1 MAPGAGRRVS
11 DQRTQHLIL
20 DRDGVLNRELE
31 SGWLSSV
38 DQWEWEES
46 SLESLGLLAIL
57 GVKVSI
63 VSNQSGIGR
72 GVVTQQEVDEVH
84 QWLASLM
91 AATGVELV
99 GIFVCPHGPDE
110 GCDCRKPNPGLVWA
124 AIEKSGVPADQT
136 LLVGDDQRD
145 LIAGRAAGVRVA
157 LVCTGKG
164 FGLRDEVDPDTL
176 VFDNLMAA
184 ARAVLEERR

>member
-1 MAPGAGRRVS
+1 MSPPPI
-11 DQRTQHLIL
+11 QHLIL

-72 GVVTQQEVDEVH
+72 GVVTQQAVDEVH
-84 QWLASLM
+84 QWLAALM

-99 GIFVCPHGPDE
+99 GIFVCPHGPDK
-110 GCDCRKPNPGLVWA
+110 GCDCRKPRPGLVWA
-124 AIEKSGVPADQT
+124 AIEKSGVPVDQT
-136 LLVGDDQRD
+136 LLIGDDLRD

-164 FGLRDEVDPDTL
+164 SGLRDEVEPDTL

>member
-1 MAPGAGRRVS
+1 MAPGADRRVS
-11 DQRTQHLIL
+11 HPATQHLIL

-38 DQWEWEES
+38 DEWEWEES

-72 GVVTQQEVDEVH
+72 GVVTQQAVDEVH
-84 QWLASLM
+84 QWLAALM

-110 GCDCRKPNPGLVWA
+110 GCDCRKPRPGLVWA
-124 AIEKSGVPADQT
+124 AIQKSGVPADQT
-136 LLVGDDQRD
+136 LLIGDDLRD
-145 LIAGRAAGVRVA
+145 LVAGRAAGVRVA

-164 FGLRDEVDPDTL
+164 SGHRDEVESDTL

>member
-11 DQRTQHLIL
+11 DQPTQHLIL

-110 GCDCRKPNPGLVWA
+110 GCDCRKPRPGLVWA

-136 LLVGDDQRD
+136 LLVGDDLRD
-145 LIAGRAAGVRVA
+145 LVAGRAAGVRVA

-164 FGLRDEVDPDTL
+164 SGHRDAVEPDTL
-176 VFDNLMAA
+176 IFDNLMAA